1 MDRKRLMPQGIA
13 KNTCDVLRMLS
24 AFHSVVVEVRD
35 FTAALEHY
43 TALLGREAAWIGA
56 NETRGC
62 RSALFPLA
70 NMTLEI
76 RDPAAGDQTQEGLA
90 GMRLSMQDD
99 GAAAETLEARGIS
112 TLERCH
118 EAAEGLDGVSRRE
131 WTRLRIAPTSSRGIP
146 IELTSEEQGWPLPA
160 ASRVDDAQSA
170 VHGLDHVV
178 VFSADVESTRAFYA
192 EGLGI
197 RLALDRSFENR
208 GVRLLFFRLAG
219 VTIELGGRLGA
230 EVEPERPDR
239 FGGLAWQV
247 DDVRAIQTRL
257 AGRGFDVSALR
268 EGHKAGTRVCSVRNW
283 VHGVPTLLIEPV
295 SR

>member
-1 MDRKRLMPQGIA
+1 MPQGIA

-24 AFHSVVVEVRD
+24 AFHSVVVVVRD
-35 FTAALEHY
+35 FTSALEHY

-62 RSALFPLA
+62 RSALFSLA

-146 IELTSEEQGWPLPA
+146 IELGA
-160 ASRVDDAQSA
+160 
-170 VHGLDHVV
+170 
-178 VFSADVESTRAFYA
+178 
-192 EGLGI
+192 
-197 RLALDRSFENR
+197 
-208 GVRLLFFRLAG
+208 
-219 VTIELGGRLGA
+219 RLGA
-230 EVEPERPDR
+230 DVQPERPDR

-257 AGRGFDVSALR
+257 AGQGFDVSALR
-268 EGHKAGTRVCSVRNW
+268 EGHKAGTRVCTVRNW